1 MPRLDTV
8 SGLVEE
14 DVSRLIG
21 GSPLGVS
28 LTKET
33 LNCVRLNLLQGTH
46 KACMST
52 CEVTKLQ
59 GVKVHLYN
67 IIVKQQPVAMTLDD
81 GDIVSSVGPTEKER
95 AEHDD

>member
-1 MPRLDTV
+1 MGKSGHINSELNNESADGGWDGAKTLDTV

-33 LNCVRLNLLQGTH
+33 LNCVWLNLLQGTH
-46 KACMST
+46 KAYMST
-52 CEVTKLQ
+52 LIITRLQ
-59 GVKVHLYN
+59 
-67 IIVKQQPVAMTLDD
+67 
-81 GDIVSSVGPTEKER
+81 SSRELGFTSTTSSSNSNQ
-95 AEHDD
+95 